1 MNKAKLDQVFNL
13 NNSDEVFSFMKD
25 YAYKNQ
31 DLSDELIRHFLPDDI
46 DLDSLR
52 AEVKNII
59 FSVEESGDRWGP
71 SLNWYQIDAQLGRMM
86 EKARYYDREGEFDAA
101 ASIASEVILFVGKH
115 YSDDC
120 VYECEGFDGYDFESR
135 SAADMLISL
144 IESRVLDIGTIRRI
158 SSDIDKASETTTF
171 RDGGYCIADLS
182 ELQSV
187 LEGVFDNFDDH
198 LASLDKIIDNAGR
211 AVYYRNRWLFR
222 KVAYLNYKEKYD
234 AAQKTI
240 DDNFFVPELSKMR
253 IDSQIFHGQIE
264 DAIESL
270 DRAIKCTEDSSYVH
284 SCHERKMEL
293 LETTGDTSRLAEE
306 LEYLIL
312 NSYSSE
318 YDYYLQLKH
327 VLEQLPANSSNLLHT
342 IIEKLVNKRC
352 FHTQKDVARI
362 CAEENMI
369 PQLTE
374 CLSWNNDYDDECYMV
389 LAEYGNLLDSS
400 TRRKIVEGHI
410 DKIRTKAIPT
420 DSRRYCYIVSNM
432 KALRDSCSEGQAAVN
447 KLIEEFRTQYCR
459 RPSMMRELNKLR

>member
-1 MNKAKLDQVFNL
+1 MKFAQSEAINKMNKAKLDQVFNL
-13 NNSDEVFSFMKD
+13 NSSDEVFSFMKD

-31 DLSDELIRHFLPDDI
+31 DLSAALIRHFLPDDI

-71 SLNWYQIDAQLGRMM
+71 SLNWYQIDVQLGRMM

-115 YSDDC
+115 YSDDR
-120 VYECEGFDGYDFESR
+120 VYECEGFDGYDFETR

-144 IESRVLDIGTIRRI
+144 IESKVLDVNTIRRI
-158 SSDIDKASETTTF
+158 SNDIDKVLGTTAF
-171 RDGGYCIADLS
+171 QDGGYCLADLS

-270 DRAIKCTEDSSYVH
+270 DRAISKC
-284 SCHERKMEL
+284 
-293 LETTGDTSRLAEE
+293 
-306 LEYLIL
+306 
-312 NSYSSE
+312 
-318 YDYYLQLKH
+318 
-327 VLEQLPANSSNLLHT
+327 
-342 IIEKLVNKRC
+342 
-352 FHTQKDVARI
+352 
-362 CAEENMI
+362 
-369 PQLTE
+369 
-374 CLSWNNDYDDECYMV
+374 
-389 LAEYGNLLDSS
+389 
-400 TRRKIVEGHI
+400 
-410 DKIRTKAIPT
+410 
-420 DSRRYCYIVSNM
+420 
-432 KALRDSCSEGQAAVN
+432 
-447 KLIEEFRTQYCR
+447 
-459 RPSMMRELNKLR
+459 

>member
-1 MNKAKLDQVFNL
+1 MDKAKLDQVFNL
-13 NNSDEVFSFMKD
+13 NNSDEIFSFMKD

-31 DLSDELIRHFLPDDI
+31 DLSEELIRHFLPDDI

-52 AEVKNII
+52 DEVRNII
-59 FSVEESGDRWGP
+59 FSVDESGDRWGP
-71 SLNWYQIDAQLGRMM
+71 SLNWYQIADQLGRMM
-86 EKARYYDREGEFDAA
+86 NKARYYDHEGEFDAA

-115 YSDDC
+115 YSDDR
-120 VYECEGFDGYDFESR
+120 VYECEGFDGYDFETR

-187 LEGVFDNFDDH
+187 LEGVFDNFDEH

-234 AAQKTI
+234 AVQKTI

-253 IDSQIFHGQIE
+253 IDSQVFHGQIE
-264 DAIESL
+264 EAIESL
-270 DRAIKCTEDSSYVH
+270 DRAIECTEDSSYVH

-327 VLEQLPANSSNLLHT
+327 VMGRMPANSSDRLHT

-369 PQLTE
+369 PQLAE
-374 CLSWNNDYDDECYMV
+374 CLSWNNDYDGECYMV

-410 DKIRTKAIPT
+410 DKIRTRAIPA
-420 DSRRYCYIVSNM
+420 DSRKYCYIVSNM